1 MTAGQSFA
9 ANAQALTVIAALRN
23 VAAAA
28 CVLAAAAA
36 IGFAK
41 QAACWRSMLRP
52 GLLSLILAA
61 ASVWAA
67 RTRQKFLYVPYI
79 HAEHN

>member
-1 MTAGQSFA
+1 MTA
-9 ANAQALTVIAALRN
+9 ANVQALTVVTALRN

-28 CVLAAAAA
+28 CLLAATAAF
-36 IGFAK
+36 GFAR
-41 QAACWRSMLRP
+41 QAACWRSVLRP
-52 GLLSLILAA
+52 SLLTLILAA